1 MQYGAKVAIA
11 ELPFA
16 IVSTKLTA
24 GGLGGTCVIRGCV
37 PKKLLIYGS
46 HLLEDPPT
54 TLSEVS
60 RTSYFRQPA
69 GSQFIGDIITLAV
82 LPGDTGDVQRGRLI
96 ECGLASVLTP
106 DASHAFWLQRVVCL
120 GAAILWGGGHAT
132 EVQGEVKP
140 SPFPEAAF
148 DCPNT
153 SEGHFDCG
161 KQLGARF
168 AGLIGQAF
176 SLDIRLQKLHQKI
189 SPVNSTGSRIFK
201 MLADIN
207 AERYPLLMQEV
218 YGMAEGS
225 GQPQDFVLLAN
236 LRQEVETALADAS
249 ERRVP
254 DACTDVMVVR
264 EGVTGF
270 AHNED
275 YDSFLFD
282 KMYLVRQTW
291 RSTSPAGVN
300 VSYVSFTY
308 PGVLPGWAPG
318 WNSHGLAMT
327 WNVLYPLE
335 LKPGGGV
342 AVAFVCR
349 DVLEKARSAQE
360 AVSLAAPRDLALGQ
374 NLNVGVVSGFAS
386 ILLTAETAPG
396 GESNVKTV
404 SGTWFHANEY
414 LRMSVQQS
422 SSSLTSSKHRRATFE
437 ATEPKP
443 QTLPDALHVLGD
455 TSDREYPIFR
465 RHDATQE
472 DTLFTVAFDL
482 QAGQVT
488 VYRDNP
494 RFGAAV
500 VVLQEELW
508 AARAAGAAIVN
519 RFLV

>member
-1 MQYGAKVAIA
+1 MQA
-11 ELPFA
+11 L
-16 IVSTKLTA
+16 
-24 GGLGGTCVIRGCV
+24 
-37 PKKLLIYGS
+37 
-46 HLLEDPPT
+46 
-54 TLSEVS
+54 
-60 RTSYFRQPA
+60 
-69 GSQFIGDIITLAV
+69 
-82 LPGDTGDVQRGRLI
+82 
-96 ECGLASVLTP
+96 
-106 DASHAFWLQRVVCL
+106 RVVCL
-120 GAAILWGGGHAT
+120 GTAILWGLRSHA
-132 EVQGEVKP
+132 GEVAP

-153 SEGHFDCG
+153 SKGHFDCG

-168 AGLIGQAF
+168 AELIGQAF
-176 SLDIRLQKLHQKI
+176 RSDIRLHKLYEKI

-201 MLADIN
+201 TLAEIN
-207 AERYPLLMQEV
+207 SERYPLLMQEV

-225 GQPQDFVLLAN
+225 GQPRDFLLLAN
-236 LRQEVETALADAS
+236 LRQEVETALASGVCDAS
-249 ERRVP
+249 AKVGVP

-264 EGVTGF
+264 EGVAGF

-291 RSTSPAGVN
+291 RSTSATVVS

-318 WNSHGLAMT
+318 WNSHGVAMT

-349 DVLEKARSAQE
+349 DVLEQARSAQE
-360 AVSLAAPRDLALGQ
+360 AVSLASPRDLALGQ
-374 NLNVGVVSGFAS
+374 NLNVGVVSAVAS
-386 ILLTAETAPG
+386 TLLTAETAPG
-396 GESNVKTV
+396 GQSNVKTV

-414 LRMSVQQS
+414 LRMTVQQS
-422 SSSLTSSKHRRATFE
+422 TSFLTSSKHRRATFE
-437 ATEPKP
+437 AKPKP
-443 QTLPDALHVLGD
+443 GSLAEALHMLGD

-465 RHDATQE
+465 RQDATQE
-472 DTLFTVAFDL
+472 DTLLTVAFDL

-500 VVLQEELW
+500 VVLQEKLW
-508 AARAAGAAIVN
+508 AARAAAAANVN
-519 RFLV
+519 SVFL

>member
-1 MQYGAKVAIA
+1 MQVM
-11 ELPFA
+11 
-16 IVSTKLTA
+16 
-24 GGLGGTCVIRGCV
+24 
-37 PKKLLIYGS
+37 
-46 HLLEDPPT
+46 
-54 TLSEVS
+54 
-60 RTSYFRQPA
+60 
-69 GSQFIGDIITLAV
+69 
-82 LPGDTGDVQRGRLI
+82 
-96 ECGLASVLTP
+96 
-106 DASHAFWLQRVVCL
+106 RVVCL
-120 GAAILWGGGHAT
+120 GAAILWGEA
-132 EVQGEVKP
+132 QGEVAP

-153 SEGHFDCG
+153 PEGHFDCG

-176 SLDIRLQKLHQKI
+176 SLDIRLQKLYEKI

-207 AERYPLLMQEV
+207 SKRYPLLMQEV
-218 YGMAEGS
+218 HGMAEGS
-225 GQPQDFVLLAN
+225 GQPQDFVVLAN
-236 LRQEVETALADAS
+236 LRQEVETALANAS
-249 ERRVP
+249 NASARTRVP

-291 RSTSPAGVN
+291 RSTSPAVVS

-374 NLNVGVVSGFAS
+374 NLNVGVVSAFAS
-386 ILLTAETAPG
+386 TLLTAETAPG
-396 GESNVKTV
+396 GASNVKTV

-414 LRMSVQQS
+414 LRMRVQQS

-443 QTLPDALHVLGD
+443 QTLADALHMLGD

-482 QAGQVT
+482 LAGQVT
-488 VYRDNP
+488 VYRNNP

-500 VVLQEELW
+500 VVLQEKLW